1 MLLSAVTVTKAIEVA
16 HLVGCVATT
25 ILQQAMPGNQRGG
38 GGGGGVETLRRT
50 TVGDAPTMLTSDTMS
65 MLEMSMFIPT
75 ATGAPVGGE
84 DALTPSILP
93 TVAIHQNPV
102 TRAQVP
108 SLRLHHLN

>member
-25 ILQQAMPGNQRGG
+25 ILQQAMPGNQR
-38 GGGGGVETLRRT
+38 GGGGVETLRRT